1 MKKDEVHNV
10 VVHNVVN
17 LKSAMLLRSLPPP
30 KKKRMYYEKRKFRI
44 VWSVEEDRVSLYKI
58 GCTSAKSSSM
68 LGFLHSV
75 CTIFV

>member
-30 KKKRMYYEKRKFRI
+30 KKKECTTKNENLGLFGRLK
-44 VWSVEEDRVSLYKI
+44 KI
-58 GCTSAKSSSM
+58 EYLC
-68 LGFLHSV
+68 
-75 CTIFV
+75 IR